1 MITHVPGF
9 PELPI
14 GTLFCIGRNY
24 AEHARELNNPV
35 PDNPIIFTKPISSV
49 IGDGNQVVIPS
60 ASTEVHHEA
69 EMVVLIGHGGRN
81 IPRNEALKHVLGYGI
96 GIDITARDV
105 QSKLKD
111 KGHPWLLAK
120 GLDTFAP
127 LGTFVAAATAG
138 SPSEMSVRMLVNG
151 EIRQDGN
158 TKDLLF
164 PVDDLI
170 ARLSSFFTLR
180 AGDLIFTGTPAG
192 VGPLRDGDSA
202 TAILGDNVS
211 VVNITVKQG

>member
-35 PDNPIIFTKPISSV
+35 PENPIIFTKPISSV
-49 IGDGNQVVIPS
+49 IVDGNQVVIPS
-60 ASTEVHHEA
+60 GSTEVHHEA
-69 EMVVLIGHGGRN
+69 EMVVLIGRGGRN
-81 IPRNEALKHVLGYGI
+81 IPRNEALQHVLGYGI

-105 QSKLKD
+105 QSNLKD

-127 LGTFVAAATAG
+127 LGTFVASATAG

-202 TAILGDNVS
+202 TAVLGDNVS